1 MPARRP
7 SGAGAID
14 PATGLPVEGGRGRGK
29 DGKEKETFAC
39 PFPGC
44 GQTYSRMEYMKRH
57 QRKHQ
62 DDRPFQCKDCI
73 KAFARSD
80 VLLRHRRRCHPTPP
94 PNDRN
99 SHSPPAPHRSYP
111 GVPISSS
118 RTDARE
124 ASPAQPRSRKHPRQ
138 SSGDEERNAVRARI
152 DPSLDPRLEE
162 EFDRDGD
169 EEPFGEDG
177 RFGRHNGMGNGGVY
191 SAASSFYGTTGVPEG
206 STYTPHLLPMF
217 QQQSQQFHSLSDPDH
232 LEDASVLLSMA
243 YPGGVPA
250 RETPDL
256 QRDLPDWANNPTI
269 NMMMEAAVAA
279 NREQEEAAQ
288 RNGNVEPITEAETI
302 AAVTALPDPNG
313 TIESNTHQQTQTQSD
328 IPVDPSLTGS
338 ESLEGNF
345 LNTMSWLSGMGSEG
359 VLDPSKKASSTSTPI
374 SNSNSNSNSTPSS
387 LTNNANA
394 WMQLFSSMNTA
405 AATSS
410 PRPNSPFPLAQLFS
424 PSAFGITLPGANDTN
439 KADDNANA
447 EGDAPMSPGVMA
459 FLTQLAKHDVPATL
473 NNPNPERPLL
483 RLASAE
489 MLSRAGAEWF
499 DKSSPFY
506 LPAERF
512 SGCYEIPHWALP
524 PLRTMSVMAC
534 RTFHTVLNHFSFLH
548 MPTFKLI
555 DTAACLA
562 FAICTIG
569 GIRTDPSGSAADD
582 LVLQAMGLS
591 NSGQPKS
598 LDGPVVPDQSWESL
612 YAANWNKDKDDKYI
626 DAQEVKGWDKGSV
639 VRSEK
644 TGMLVKSFSLA
655 QGVLMTEY
663 NVALLQSLILYHA
676 PNFLSSNESER
687 VMANMFLGTIVHITR
702 QVGFFTP
709 EAEHVSLK
717 IRTPIQP
724 FTPNELDRCWRE
736 WIQMET
742 RRRTAYIVY
751 QLDTVSALESNIP
764 CILSSCELSY
774 IPLPAPDYLWKAPTA
789 QDWYKALKKYRPM
802 NLDEAMRRIFYL
814 PTFGAFDTLHE
825 NADTKHYN
833 LLNITDLGPFARSAM
848 VLTLLRGVIDIGEGK
863 RDRGDWRDLTDL
875 WVGCSWLRPG
885 KRMISQDGKD
895 LGAITRESLRGRF
908 AQGLQKWREGW
919 DFDKLCISPGAN
931 ISRVP
936 TESVSPQSAE
946 SSSSPGKSEA
956 ELPKETLNY
965 CEDALPFYWLALAL
979 LNHLNNSSS
988 REPGFNAF
996 SGIRYSD
1003 MLKSA
1008 RTFTR
1013 MGEGVP
1019 GATGYGASPSTARQ
1033 SSTSANDQ
1041 VPSER
1046 MSFSGSASGSIP
1058 GSVSTSSISPDF
1070 PNSIPS
1076 ETHNEPSVNIDFGSG
1091 GGFDI
1096 PAMSPGTMEGIME
1109 ALGAADAA
1117 PGTGLQGMSN
1127 VYEAFTM
1134 GMGGVPINMAE
1145 DMNAQIRGKNSSGHG
1160 QQEGGDANGGVG
1172 GNGNGE
1178 GRGTVGGGIVP
1189 TGNLAEQIGFII

>member
-1 MPARRP
+1 MPARRQ
-7 SGAGAID
+7 SGTGAID
-14 PATGLPVEGGRGRGK
+14 PATGLPIEGGRGRGK
-29 DGKEKETFAC
+29 EGKEKETFAC
-39 PFPGC
+39 PHPGC

-94 PNDRN
+94 PADRN

-118 RTDARE
+118 RTDARD
-124 ASPAQPRSRKHPRQ
+124 ASPAQPRARKHPRQ
-138 SSGDEERNAVRARI
+138 SSGDEERNTARARI
-152 DPSLDPRLEE
+152 DPSLDPQLEE
-162 EFDRDGD
+162 EFDREAD

-191 SAASSFYGTTGVPEG
+191 SATSSFYGTTGVPEG

-217 QQQSQQFHSLSDPDH
+217 QQQNQQFHSVSDPDH

-250 RETPDL
+250 GENPDL

-288 RNGNVEPITEAETI
+288 RGGNSEAITIPETI
-302 AAVTALPDPNG
+302 AAVTSLPVANG
-313 TIESNTHQQTQTQSD
+313 TTESNTLQGQNQGQPDTL
-328 IPVDPSLTGS
+328 VDPSLTAGP
-338 ESLEGNF
+338 EILEGNF

-359 VLDPSKKASSTSTPI
+359 
-374 SNSNSNSNSTPSS
+374 
-387 LTNNANA
+387 
-394 WMQLFSSMNTA
+394 MHLFSGMNAASTA
-405 AATSS
+405 ST

-424 PSAFGITLPGANDTN
+424 PSAFGITLPNANDN
-439 KADDNANA
+439 NANTDS
-447 EGDAPMSPGVMA
+447 EVQPPSPSVMA
-459 FLTQLAKHDVPATL
+459 FLTQLAMHEVPATI

-489 MLSRAGAEWF
+489 MLTRAGTEWF

-512 SGCYEIPHWALP
+512 AGCYEIPHWGLP
-524 PLRTMSVMAC
+524 PLRTLSVMAC

-548 MPTFKLI
+548 MPTFRLT

-569 GIRTDPSGSAADD
+569 GIRTDSFTAADD
-582 LVLQAMGLS
+582 LVFQAMGIS
-591 NSGQPKS
+591 NPQKQS

-612 YAANWNKDKDDKYI
+612 YEANWNKDKDDKQI
-626 DAQEVKGWDKGSV
+626 DAQKVKRWDKGTV
-639 VRSEK
+639 VRAEK

-702 QVGFFTP
+702 QVGFYTP
-709 EAEHVSLK
+709 EADHISLK
-717 IRTPIQP
+717 IRTPVQP
-724 FTPNELDRCWRE
+724 FTPNELDRAWRE

-742 RRRTAYIVY
+742 RRRTAYLVY

-774 IPLPAPDYLWKAPTA
+774 IPLPAPDSLWKAPTA
-789 QDWYKALKKYRPM
+789 QDWYKAVKKYHPM

-814 PTFGAFDTLHE
+814 PTFGPFDTLHE

-833 LLNITDLGPFARSAM
+833 LLNVTDLGPFARSAM

-885 KRMISQDGKD
+885 KRMVNQDGKD

-919 DFDKLCISPGAN
+919 DFDKLCSSPGQN
-931 ISRVP
+931 ISRLP

-946 SSSSPGKSEA
+946 SSSPPGKSEP
-956 ELPKETLNY
+956 ELPKETFNY

-979 LNHLNNSSS
+979 LNHLNNSPP

-1033 SSTSANDQ
+1033 SSTSVNDQ
-1041 VPSER
+1041 DPSHR
-1046 MSFSGSASGSIP
+1046 LSFSGSASGAGSVP
-1058 GSVSTSSISPDF
+1058 GSTSTSGSSISPDF

-1076 ETHNEPSVNIDFGSG
+1076 DTHIEPNVNLDFGSG

-1109 ALGAADAA
+1109 ALGASSSSN
-1117 PGTGLQGMSN
+1117 PEGPTMSS

-1134 GMGGVPINMAE
+1134 GLGGVPISVAE
-1145 DMNAQIRGKNSSGHG
+1145 GDNAHTQGKSSPNQPTQGNFNSGNG
-1160 QQEGGDANGGVG
+1160 AGGGD
-1172 GNGNGE
+1172 
-1178 GRGTVGGGIVP
+1178 GRSALGGGIVP
-1189 TGNLAEQIGFII
+1189 TGSLAEQIGFII

>member
-1 MPARRP
+1 MPARRQ

-14 PATGLPVEGGRGRGK
+14 PATGLPIEGGRGRGK

-124 ASPAQPRSRKHPRQ
+124 ASPAQPRARKHPRQ
-138 SSGDEERNAVRARI
+138 SNGDEERAAVRARI

-162 EFDRDGD
+162 DFDREGD
-169 EEPFGEDG
+169 EEPFGEDAH
-177 RFGRHNGMGNGGVY
+177 FGRHNGMGNGGVY
-191 SAASSFYGTTGVPEG
+191 SATSSFYGTAGVTES

-217 QQQSQQFHSLSDPDH
+217 QQQNQQFHSLSDPDH

-243 YPGGVPA
+243 YPGGVPSG
-250 RETPDL
+250 ETPDL

-279 NREQEEAAQ
+279 NREQEEAAS
-288 RNGNVEPITEAETI
+288 RAGNVEPVSGAETI
-302 AAVTALPDPNG
+302 AAVTSLPDGNAN
-313 TIESNTHQQTQTQSD
+313 IDSSNQQAQNQVQPD
-328 IPVDPSLTGS
+328 PVVDPSLTAAS
-338 ESLEGNF
+338 ETLEGNF

-359 VLDPSKKASSTSTPI
+359 VLDPSKKGSSTSD
-374 SNSNSNSNSTPSS
+374 SHSTPSS

-394 WMQLFSSMNTA
+394 WMQLFSNMNA
-405 AATSS
+405 ASTGST
-410 PRPNSPFPLAQLFS
+410 PRPTSPFPLAQLFS
-424 PSAFGITLPGANDTN
+424 PSAFGITLPNTNDSN
-439 KADDNANA
+439 KTDNNEAA
-447 EGDAPMSPGVMA
+447 EGEISPPSPGVMA
-459 FLTQLAKHDVPATL
+459 FLTQLAMYDVPATV

-483 RLASAE
+483 RLASAD
-489 MLSRAGAEWF
+489 MLSRAGSEWF

-562 FAICTIG
+562 FAICTVG
-569 GIRTDPSGSAADD
+569 GIRTDSSGAADD

-591 NSGQPKS
+591 NSNQPKS

-612 YAANWNKDKDDKYI
+612 YEANWNKDKDDKQI
-626 DAQEVKGWDKGSV
+626 DAQKVKGWDKGSV

-742 RRRTAYIVY
+742 RRRTAYLVY

-774 IPLPAPDYLWKAPTA
+774 IPLPAPDHLWKAPTA
-789 QDWYKALKKYRPM
+789 QDWFKAVKKYRPM

-833 LLNITDLGPFARSAM
+833 LLNVTDLGPFARSAM

-919 DFDKLCISPGAN
+919 DFDKLCTSPGAN
-931 ISRVP
+931 ITRAS
-936 TESVSPQSAE
+936 TESVSPQSAG
-946 SSSSPGKSEA
+946 SSSSPGNSEA

-965 CEDALPFYWLALAL
+965 CEDGLPYYWLALAL
-979 LNHLNNSSS
+979 LNHLNNSQG

-1033 SSTSANDQ
+1033 GSTSAPDQ
-1041 VPSER
+1041 DLSYNT
-1046 MSFSGSASGSIP
+1046 SSSASATVP
-1058 GSVSTSSISPDF
+1058 GSTATSGSSISPDF

-1076 ETHNEPSVNIDFGSG
+1076 DAHTESNVNLEFGNG

-1096 PAMSPGTMEGIME
+1096 PAMSPGTMEGLME
-1109 ALGAADAA
+1109 ALGASATAA
-1117 PGTGLQGMSN
+1117 ESAGMLSA
-1127 VYEAFTM
+1127 YELFTA

-1145 DMNAQIRGKNSSGHG
+1145 GINTHPQAGKSHQMQQDNGNASAS
-1160 QQEGGDANGGVG
+1160 NGGG
-1172 GNGNGE
+1172 AGAGAGAGE
-1178 GRGTVGGGIVP
+1178 SGRGAIGGGIVGSGP
-1189 TGNLAEQIGFII
+1189 LAEQIGFMI